1 MIYNRERFNQTMN
14 FADYPFHATDVDS
27 LTHIHKR
34 MWLLNEAKSEGV
46 DISRGQEITIKD
58 MVNDLGISKPT
69 FFVVT
74 HHNTR
79 PTEDITG
86 ENLFVS
92 TVYFKAPHLNKVIVH
107 DYEKDERPTFR
118 KFMEILS
125 FIVGAEDKLKHGH
138 LPRIESDSFFDK
150 YPNLRPEIIKVLT
163 NEDMMRSFAELD
175 YWDEEDF
182 SPEQKAFMLACGA
195 FDEMSFYEYHFLTW
209 ADQTQH

>member
-1 MIYNRERFNQTMN
+1 M
-14 FADYPFHATDVDS
+14 
-27 LTHIHKR
+27 
-34 MWLLNEAKSEGV
+34 
-46 DISRGQEITIKD
+46 
-58 MVNDLGISKPT
+58 
-69 FFVVT
+69 
-74 HHNTR
+74 
-79 PTEDITG
+79 
-86 ENLFVS
+86 
-92 TVYFKAPHLNKVIVH
+92 IVH

-163 NEDMMRSFAELD
+163 NEDMMRPFAELD

-195 FDEMSFYEYHFLTW
+195 FDELSFYEYHFLTW

>member
-58 MVNDLGISKPT
+58 MVNDLGFSKPT

-107 DYEKDERPTFR
+107 DYEKDERPTFK

-125 FIVGAEDKLKHGH
+125 FIVGAEHKLKHGH
-138 LPRIESDSFFDK
+138 LPRIESDSFFNK

>member
-1 MIYNRERFNQTMN
+1 
-14 FADYPFHATDVDS
+14 VDQVRWGGS
-27 LTHIHKR
+27 
-34 MWLLNEAKSEGV
+34 NEAKSEGV

-58 MVNDLGISKPT
+58 MVNDLGFSKPT